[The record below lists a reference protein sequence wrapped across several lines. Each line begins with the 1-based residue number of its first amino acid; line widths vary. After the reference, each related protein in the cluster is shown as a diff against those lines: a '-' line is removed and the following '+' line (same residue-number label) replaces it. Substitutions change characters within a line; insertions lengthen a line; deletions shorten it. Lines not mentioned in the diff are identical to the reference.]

1 MAHGAGPRRGLR
13 FARAGAVID
22 GVAGTAWRWLAAE
35 LARVFGP
42 VAGALRRREWH
53 RFWLGPAATLIVAG
67 LALAYRTRQG
77 HVFIDEYAI
86 TRPGDGWADVAL
98 ALPLSMF
105 APAAMLPF
113 WFAMLQVGVVYSVGQ
128 VLLGWWRTVLVA
140 AAGHALATCS
150 AHLWVMAGPPL
161 GVGHRYD
168 RFGDAGPSVAVVT
181 VIAYFAVHRGAHWLA
196 GLLIGYDVVEISI
209 FNGLSQREHLLGV
222 VFGVA
227 AASTARLIARRGR
240 GHGPPVPR
248 PRPAPADPSARPAR
262 RSRASGRRGRGT
274 GRAAPAR
281 ARR

>member
-1 MAHGAGPRRGLR
+1 
-13 FARAGAVID
+13 
-22 GVAGTAWRWLAAE
+22 
-35 LARVFGP
+35 
-42 VAGALRRREWH
+42 
-53 RFWLGPAATLIVAG
+53 
-67 LALAYRTRQG
+67 
-77 HVFIDEYAI
+77 
-86 TRPGDGWADVAL
+86 
-98 ALPLSMF
+98 
-105 APAAMLPF
+105 
-113 WFAMLQVGVVYSVGQ
+113 
-128 VLLGWWRTVLVA
+128 
-140 AAGHALATCS
+140 
-150 AHLWVMAGPPL
+150 MAGPPL

-222 VFGVA
+222 VFGTA
-227 AASTARLIARRGR
+227 AAGVARLVARRGR